1 MTTTTTARLPIATLA
16 SRGADRLL
24 HGHPWIFR
32 SDIATAPRVDAGLVD
47 VRGPGG
53 RKLGTA
59 LFSPASEITIRRLEA
74 NPDVVVDAEWWR
86 HTLARAIA
94 RRAPL
99 AEHTTACRLVHGE
112 ADGAPSLVVDQYA
125 DVLVVQLLSAGLETQ
140 RAHIVAALQSLCR
153 PTGILA
159 RNDPSVRTREGLE
172 RTVEVLAG
180 TVPDTVRITEH
191 GVHYLAALRTGQK
204 TGAFLDQRENR
215 VLIGSL
221 ARGRALDCF
230 SYHGSFALHLARRA
244 DHVTAVDVS
253 EVALAR
259 ASENAALNGLTNVE
273 PVVADVFEYLR
284 HAKARGERFD
294 TIVVDP
300 PAFAKN
306 RSSVSHAMRGYA
318 DINRLAMQL
327 LTPNGMMFT
336 ASCSHHVH
344 VPEFLE
350 ILAHA
355 AEESGRDIA
364 IRTITL
370 QPLDHPVLLT
380 VPETGYL
387 KGALC
392 EAMS

>member
-1 MTTTTTARLPIATLA
+1 MSRHPALPIATLGA
-16 SRGADRLL
+16 RGAERLF
-24 HGHPWIFR
+24 HGHPWVFR

-47 VRGPGG
+47 VRGAGG

-59 LFSPASEITIRRLEA
+59 LFSPTSEITIRRLEA
-74 NPDVVVDAEWWR
+74 NPDIVVDAQWW
-86 HTLARAIA
+86 HDALARAIA

-99 AEHTTACRLVHGE
+99 RSITTACRLVHGE
-112 ADGAPSLVVDQYA
+112 GDGLPSLVVDQYG

-140 RAHIVAALQSLCR
+140 RTHIVAALQSLLA
-153 PTGILA
+153 PAGILA
-159 RNDPSVRTREGLE
+159 RNDPAVRTREGLD

-180 TVPDTVRITEH
+180 TVPDTMRVTEH
-191 GVHYLAALRTGQK
+191 GIHYLAALRTGQK
-204 TGAFLDQRENR
+204 TGAFLDQRDNR
-215 VLIGSL
+215 ALIGSL

-230 SYHGSFALHLARRA
+230 SYHGSFALHLARQA
-244 DHVTAVDVS
+244 EHVTAVDVS
-253 EVALAR
+253 EAALAR
-259 ASENAALNGLTNVE
+259 AAENAALNGFTNVT

-284 HAKARGERFD
+284 EAKARGDRFD

-306 RSSVSHAMRGYA
+306 RASVSHAMRGYA

-327 LTPNGMMFT
+327 LTPGGIMFT

-344 VPEFLE
+344 VPDFLE
-350 ILAHA
+350 ILEHA
-355 AEESGRDIA
+355 AAESGRTIA
-364 IRTITL
+364 LRTLTL

-387 KGALC
+387 KGAVLD
-392 EAMS
+392 ALS